1 MTRKRSF
8 LLLIWLVC
16 VALLTHATPALAD
29 KRVALVI
36 GNANYKNTPALTN
49 PANDATDVAR
59 ALTAVGFEVTLAID
73 VDKRKMD
80 QALADFARASTKA
93 DASLF
98 YYAGHG
104 MQFQGRNYIMPV
116 DADLQ
121 DEISLRYEMTAID
134 EVKAAVERSNGVRVM
149 VLDACRNN
157 PLAQRFARSITSSTR
172 DIPNVQGYARPE
184 KTQGMVVAYATQADD
199 VANDGIGRNSP
210 FSAAFL
216 KEIKEPGLE
225 IGTMFRRIGE
235 DVYQATNGRQSPEL
249 SISVVREYYLNQAET
264 DQAIWARIRASAD
277 ADTIREFLNRYPS
290 SFFAPDAKAR
300 LDLLDDAAR
309 EKVAALQLEQQK
321 AQAARLQQEQA
332 AREKIAAEAR
342 AREQDLAA
350 KLATAEAERQQMAAE
365 LAQKAAA
372 QADADRRQQSDRA
385 KAEDERQRRE
395 ADLRA
400 QIAQQQATASQMEKD
415 RLLREALAKDG
426 EKQKADEQ
434 ARAERERV
442 AKESAEKELQA
453 QADRAGALKDKIAQL
468 EQQAAAAQA
477 NVAAAEQKAADA
489 QKAASQQ
496 LEQQRQEL
504 VAAEAGRLKQ
514 EQAERER
521 IAADAR
527 AREQDLAAKLA
538 AAEAERQRMAAQLA
552 DKIKAQGDADQRG
565 RADRDL
571 KEEAD
576 RAQALKAEIA
586 QLEKDAAQARAN
598 VQVSEQN
605 AVDAQKAASSVEK
618 VAALTPT
625 LSPSPHDAAG
635 AEATALVLPIQAE
648 LRRLGCYP
656 GVEPDWNSAAMK
668 RGVAQFAQ
676 YAKLTSPPDL
686 PSAALLD
693 DLKGRRERVCPSEC
707 SPREVEVGGRCVAR
721 TCGVG
726 EIVGR
731 NGACVAR
738 PAAPRQAVANA
749 APKAR
754 AAAPAKGHCF
764 SFNGNQYCE

>member
-16 VALLTHATPALAD
+16 VALLTHATPAQAD

-49 PANDATDVAR
+49 PANDATDVAH
-59 ALTAVGFEVTLAID
+59 ALSAVGFEVTLAVD

-134 EVKAAVERSNGVRVM
+134 EVKAAIERSNGVRVM

-235 DVYQATNGRQSPEL
+235 DVYQSTNGRQSPEL

-277 ADTIREFLNRYPS
+277 ADTIREFLNRYPN

-300 LDLLDDAAR
+300 LDLLDDPAR

-342 AREQDLAA
+342 AREQDISARVAA
-350 KLATAEAERQQMAAE
+350 AEAERRQMAAE

-372 QADADRRQQSDRA
+372 LAAADRRQQSERA
-385 KAEDERQRRE
+385 KADDERQRRE

-400 QIAQQQATASQMEKD
+400 GIAQQQATASQMDKD
-415 RLLREALAKDG
+415 RLLREALAKDS
-426 EKQKADEQ
+426 EKQSADAQ
-434 ARAERERV
+434 DRAERERI
-442 AKESAEKELQA
+442 ARESAEKELQA
-453 QADRAGALKDKIAQL
+453 QAGRAQALREEIAQL

-477 NVAAAEQKAADA
+477 GVAGAEQKAADA
-489 QKAASQQ
+489 QKAAGS
-496 LEQQRQEL
+496 
-504 VAAEAGRLKQ
+504 AE
-514 EQAERER
+514 
-521 IAADAR
+521 
-527 AREQDLAAKLA
+527 
-538 AAEAERQRMAAQLA
+538 
-552 DKIKAQGDADQRG
+552 KI
-565 RADRDL
+565 
-571 KEEAD
+571 
-576 RAQALKAEIA
+576 
-586 QLEKDAAQARAN
+586 
-598 VQVSEQN
+598 
-605 AVDAQKAASSVEK
+605 
-618 VAALTPT
+618 AALTPAQS
-625 LSPSPHDAAG
+625 SPPHDAA
-635 AEATALVLPIQAE
+635 EADAIALVLPIQVE

-656 GVEPDWNSAAMK
+656 GADPDWNSAAMK
-668 RGVAQFAQ
+668 RGVARFAQ
-676 YAKLTSPPDL
+676 YARLASPPDS

-693 DLKGRRERVCPSEC
+693 DLKGRRDRVCPSEC
-707 SPREVEVGGRCVAR
+707 TAREVEVGGRCVAR
-721 TCGVG
+721 ACGRG
-726 EIVGR
+726 ETVGR
-731 NGACVAR
+731 NGACVPK
-738 PAAPRQAVANA
+738 PAAPHQAAANA
-749 APKAR
+749 APKAHE
-754 AAAPAKGHCF
+754 PVKGHCF

>member
-134 EVKAAVERSNGVRVM
+134 EVKAAVRT
-149 VLDACRNN
+149 L
-157 PLAQRFARSITSSTR
+157 QRRARDGAGRLPQQS
-172 DIPNVQGYARPE
+172 ARPAIRPFDHQQHARHSQRAGLCASG
-184 KTQGMVVAYATQADD
+184 KDARHGRRLRHPGRRRGQRRHRPQQPVFGGLPQGDQGA
-199 VANDGIGRNSP
+199 
-210 FSAAFL
+210 
-216 KEIKEPGLE
+216 GLE

-372 QADADRRQQSDRA
+372 QADADRREQSDRA

-415 RLLREALAKDG
+415 RLLRGALAKDG

-434 ARAERERV
+434 VLNASGSPRRAPRRNCRRRPT
-442 AKESAEKELQA
+442 ALGRSRTISPSSNNRPRRRKPTSQQYQILHNQSDF
-453 QADRAGALKDKIAQL
+453 DRLHGDL
-468 EQQAAAAQA
+468 EMGPVIKRNLRQ
-477 NVAAAEQKAADA
+477 VAAGVIIAVVA
-489 QKAASQQ
+489 
-496 LEQQRQEL
+496 LL
-504 VAAEAGRLKQ
+504 VVVPVLWTLLSAFKHT
-514 EQAERER
+514 
-521 IAADAR
+521 
-527 AREQDLAAKLA
+527 
-538 AAEAERQRMAAQLA
+538 
-552 DKIKAQGDADQRG
+552 
-565 RADRDL
+565 
-571 KEEAD
+571 
-576 RAQALKAEIA
+576 
-586 QLEKDAAQARAN
+586 
-598 VQVSEQN
+598 
-605 AVDAQKAASSVEK
+605 VDIE
-618 VAALTPT
+618 
-625 LSPSPHDAAG
+625 
-635 AEATALVLPIQAE
+635 
-648 LRRLGCYP
+648 
-656 GVEPDWNSAAMK
+656 
-668 RGVAQFAQ
+668 
-676 YAKLTSPPDL
+676 TSPPILLFKARRLDNFADVIERASVRVPL
-686 PSAALLD
+686 KIPRTPGTSVGIATTSAA
-693 DLKGRRERVCPSEC
+693 
-707 SPREVEVGGRCVAR
+707 SPRRISPIC
-721 TCGVG
+721 
-726 EIVGR
+726 
-731 NGACVAR
+731 
-738 PAAPRQAVANA
+738 
-749 APKAR
+749 
-754 AAAPAKGHCF
+754 H
-764 SFNGNQYCE
+764 